1 MLRVLAL
8 LCLVLVSRLAFA
20 QAGPNCLY
28 YAVTSS
34 NSYKC
39 FDNLAGAEEYIRANP
54 TGAYPLRP
62 YLELST
68 VVASNTTSTVM
79 EMKYY
84 VRGRPGVEGAKVYQA
99 IALGFN
105 SSTVCKCEAT
115 GTSARC
121 LAWGSQTD
129 GTKPPFSIYT
139 KYCQSQGTVID
150 AIMTFVDANCDDGA
164 SVTPQGSPTAGPMGV
179 VAAPDAGQGLPANTR
194 GLTYYDTD
202 SNGNFVGQ
210 SFKARCGNQGKG
222 TYESRIVSPLTCPPG
237 FSVSPAGSPL
247 RVSDA
252 CRGSESGRIY
262 AYRAPTD
269 SHQPCADGSCR
280 YGNPVIPSTGAKIQT
295 PIGWNREA
303 MLGLNLTYN
312 SLWSNST
319 VGLFGSGW
327 TSLLFSR
334 PHDENKP
341 SSTYFFSIA
350 DEEGNI
356 DMYEQMSGKYYRSRG
371 SASKSMV
378 RGSFE
383 MSSDL
388 VVMEGGRRLIYS
400 CDNHCEYKVLKYIQ
414 FPDAPQNNM
423 AVTWDF
429 RDGFDE
435 DGVQTVFPYAPTSLV
450 RADGR
455 RLDFIYSRINSGA
468 NCPPE
473 ALYTCDTLRMTG
485 ISDDDGNITL
495 LDYDSLGRLSTISY
509 PDGTRERFE
518 YGNPADIC
526 PASMPGACSA
536 APHARLPEMLL
547 TGDYLETPNGSGG
560 YDSVRVG
567 TYQYDHRGRAIVST
581 HAGDAGRT
589 EFRYDSAGVPTVR
602 SYVDATHYR
611 DRRIAHKRVLQ
622 YDKPTTVTETSPT
635 GTVLRTSTNAYGASL
650 GYLSQSTDF
659 RGVRTDYTVN
669 VYGMTTQRVDAA
681 NDVTGKRR
689 TIQTDWSLDH
699 RSPIERRL
707 YDSATAIPGTLKAR
721 TSYVYNTRSQM
732 TSVCEYAV
740 DDAAAMAYVC
750 GSSANAPTGVRQ
762 STMTYCEQADV
773 TAGTCP
779 ILGQLVAVDGPRTDV
794 TDTTSFGYYL
804 AEDAGCSATPRDCG
818 HRKGDLWKATNAL
831 GQQTEFLRYDGAGRV
846 LRAADA
852 NGVVTDLEY
861 NDRGWLTASKQRGA
875 DDLSETDDAITRLE
889 YDSRG
894 QVTRTIAPDG
904 TNLDFVYDDAGR
916 VTDIIDADGNR
927 LHYTLDWAGNATV
940 EESRTGADVVK
951 RSLSRAYDH
960 LGRMQALTDA
970 SSHTSSFTYDAGGN
984 LDTATDALSR
994 VNDNAYDALGRLTQA
1009 IANANGTGNE
1019 KATTSFQYDARDQLV
1034 GVTDP
1039 KGLVT
1044 SYGYNGLGD
1053 LTQLSSPDTGITTHA
1068 YDNAG
1073 NRISTTDARGI
1084 TSTYSYDVLG
1094 RLTGQTLPDTT
1105 ENVTL
1110 AYDTAPTECASGE
1123 TFSLGRLSQI
1133 TDESGT
1139 TKYCYDRRGNLVRRL
1154 QSMTGGSTYTVGASH
1169 DAAGRMTAMTYPSGA
1184 IVTWLRDANGRVN
1197 RVDAVPV
1204 PGGTQATVVS
1214 SAAYLPFGPMSQ
1226 LVFGNGRALARTFDQ
1241 NYAPTGVAD
1250 DAGSQPLTLGFS
1262 LNAVGNIAAV
1272 AEHDG
1277 SSTVN
1282 RDYAYDGLDRLTTQS
1297 QGGTALE
1304 SFGYDATGN
1313 RTSKNGTAYAYP
1325 ATSHRLQSVGGVA
1338 RIYDDVGNTLD
1349 KGAQAF
1355 VYNDRNRLEE
1365 FKPDGSTSSHRYRY
1379 NGKGE
1384 RVRKDDLADALQSRD
1399 YVYDE
1404 AGHLIGEY
1412 TLAGERIKEYVWLDD
1427 QLVAV
1432 LSDHDGTL
1440 IQYVETD
1447 HLGTPRRVV
1456 NPGTNETIW
1465 RWDLNGTAF
1474 GEHAPSE
1481 NPDGDALAYTF
1492 NLRYPGQY
1500 FDAESGQHYNYF
1512 RDYEPGTGRY
1522 VQSDPIGLGGGVS
1535 TYAYAGG
1542 RPVQA
1547 IDPLGLT
1554 PWRGRVRAIGASAVI
1569 FGATKFEFELTSD
1582 CYFGYRWHVSASIL
1596 AEGVGL
1602 GIGGKAKKLPPAV
1615 TKGLRSASAGWG
1627 NVVFDDQWSNEE
1639 IAKYGPDH
1647 WEKVPELFNDS
1658 FIATS
1663 FGPTL
1668 GTGLFNKTMYQF
1680 GGRIISVET
1689 SGDSGFDLNVFQLLG
1704 GLSDASARK
1713 ERCECQK

>member
-8 LCLVLVSRLAFA
+8 LCLVLVSPLAFA

-34 NSYKC
+34 NAYKC

-68 VVASNTTSTVM
+68 VVATNTTSTVM

-121 LAWGSQTD
+121 LVWGSQTD
-129 GTKPPFSIYT
+129 GTKPPFSTYT

-150 AIMTFVDANCDDGA
+150 AIMTVTDANCDDGA

-202 SNGNFVGQ
+202 TNGNFVGQ
-210 SFKARCGNQGKG
+210 TFKARCGNQGKG

-237 FSVSPAGSPL
+237 FSNSPSGSPL

-252 CRGSESGRIY
+252 CKGSESGRIY

-280 YGNPVIPSTGAKIQT
+280 YGNPVIPATGAKIQT

-371 SASKSMV
+371 SASKSMI
-378 RGSFE
+378 RGSSE

-414 FPDAPQNNM
+414 FPDVPQNNL

-455 RLDFIYSRINSGA
+455 RLDFVYSRINSGA

-495 LDYDSLGRLSTISY
+495 FDYDALGRLSVITY

-547 TGDYLETPNGSGG
+547 TGAYLETPNGSGG
-560 YDSVRVG
+560 YDSQRVG
-567 TYQYDHRGRAIVST
+567 TYQYDNRGRTIVST
-581 HAGDAGRT
+581 HEGDADRT

-602 SYVDATHYR
+602 TYVDSTHYR
-611 DRRIAHKRVLQ
+611 DRRIAQKRVLQ
-622 YDKPTTVTETSPT
+622 YNKPTTVTETSPT

-650 GYLSQSTDF
+650 GYLTQTTDY
-659 RGVRTDYTVN
+659 RGVRTDYTTN
-669 VYGMTTQRVDAA
+669 IYGMTTQRVDAA

-689 TIQTDWSLDH
+689 TVQTDWSLDY
-699 RSPIERRL
+699 RRPTEQRL
-707 YDSATAIPGTLKAR
+707 YDSAAAIPGVLKSR
-721 TSYVYNTRSQM
+721 TSFIYNLRGQQTAVCDYDVGD
-732 TSVCEYAV
+732 SV
-740 DDAAAMAYVC
+740 AMAYVC
-750 GSSANAPTGVRQ
+750 GSSTSTPTGVRQ
-762 STMTYCEQADV
+762 TTMSYCEAADV

-779 ILGQLVAVDGPRTDV
+779 ILGQIVAVNGPRTDV
-794 TDTTSFGYYL
+794 ADVSSLAYYS
-804 AEDAGCSATPRDCG
+804 AEDAGCTATPRDCG
-818 HRKGDLWKATNAL
+818 YRKGDLWKATNAL
-831 GQQTEFLRYDGAGRV
+831 GQVTEFLRYDGAGRTQ
-846 LRAADA
+846 RAKDA
-852 NGVVTDLEY
+852 NGVVVDLEY
-861 NDRGWLTASKQRGA
+861 DERGRLVASKQRGA
-875 DDLSETDDAITRLE
+875 DDNSETDDAITRLE
-889 YDSRG
+889 YNVRG
-894 QVTRTIAPDG
+894 QVTKTIGPNG
-904 TNLDFVYDDAGR
+904 SFLDFVYDAAGR
-916 VTDIIDADGNR
+916 LTDVTDASGNR
-927 LHYTLDWAGNATV
+927 LHYTLDWAGNAV
-940 EESRTGADVVK
+940 AEETRNGAAVVK
-951 RSLSRAYDH
+951 RSLSRAYDD
-960 LGRMQALTDA
+960 LGRMLSLTDA
-970 SSHTSSFTYDAGGN
+970 SSHTSSFTFDADGN
-984 LDTATDALSR
+984 VDTATDALSR
-994 VNDNAYDALGRLTQA
+994 VSDNTYDALGRVVQA
-1009 IANANGTGNE
+1009 IANANGSGNE
-1019 KATTSFQYDARDQLV
+1019 KATTGFQYDAQDQLTS
-1034 GVTDP
+1034 VTDP
-1039 KGLVT
+1039 KGLTT

-1053 LTQLSSPDTGITTHA
+1053 LTQLTSPDTGVTAYA

-1073 NRISTTDARGI
+1073 NRIGATDARGVA
-1084 TSTYSYDVLG
+1084 STYSYDALG
-1094 RLTGQTLPDTT
+1094 RLTGQSQPNTA
-1105 ENVTL
+1105 ENIAF

-1123 TFSLGRLSQI
+1123 TFSLGRLAQI
-1133 TDESGT
+1133 TDGSGA
-1139 TKYCYDRRGNLVRRL
+1139 TKYCYDRRGNLVRKV
-1154 QSMTGGSTYTVGASH
+1154 QAAAGGATYTVGASY
-1169 DAAGRMTAMTYPSGA
+1169 DSAGHMTAMTYPSGA
-1184 IVTWLRDANGRVN
+1184 IVTWLRDATGRIN

-1204 PGGTQATVVS
+1204 AGGAQATVVS
-1214 SAAYLPFGPMSQ
+1214 TAAYLPFGPLTQ
-1226 LVFGNGRALARTFDQ
+1226 LVYGNGRALAKTFDQ
-1241 NYAPTGVAD
+1241 NYSPTGVAD
-1250 DAGSQPLTLGFS
+1250 DASTQPLTLGFS
-1262 LNAVGNIAAV
+1262 LNAVGNITGI

-1277 SSTVN
+1277 SATVAN
-1282 RDYAYDGLDRLTTQS
+1282 DYAYDGLDRLSAKT
-1297 QGGTALE
+1297 QGGTTLE

-1313 RTSKNGTAYAYP
+1313 RLNKNGSAYSYSAG
-1325 ATSHRLQSVGGVA
+1325 SHRLDNAGGVG
-1338 RIYDDVGNTLD
+1338 RSYDANGNSTAI
-1349 KGAQAF
+1349 GAQAL
-1355 VYNDRNRLEE
+1355 VYNDRNRLVE
-1365 FKPDGSTSSHRYRY
+1365 FKTDGTTASHRYAY

-1384 RVRKDDLADALQSRD
+1384 RVRKDDVADPLQSRD

-1412 TLAGERIKEYVWLDD
+1412 TLAGERIKEYVWMDE

-1432 LSDHDGTL
+1432 LSDHDGTSL
-1440 IQYVETD
+1440 QYVETD

-1456 NPGTNETIW
+1456 NPATNETIW
-1465 RWDLNGTAF
+1465 RWDLNTTAF
-1474 GEHAPSE
+1474 GEHAPGE

-1500 FDAESGQHYNYF
+1500 FDAESGLHYNYF
-1512 RDYEPGTGRY
+1512 RDYDPRTGRY
-1522 VQSDPIGLGGGVS
+1522 VESDPIGL
-1535 TYAYAGG
+1535 AGG
-1542 RPVQA
+1542 FSTFGYVDARPLSNT
-1547 IDPLGLT
+1547 DELGLT
-1554 PWRGRVRAIGASAVI
+1554 SRVSIWSGSNSAGRRKQMRAFMQSGTGEVPDLSQFHLERIQAFGEAAVANPELDYTTTYVCTNVQCYKEQRPGVCMQGDGWERVDFLPKQTVARISAMPRRCRCLSDKLVVDYVYEPETAATADVVELLARQRALANQRAAMQRASAPRVR
-1569 FGATKFEFELTSD
+1569 
-1582 CYFGYRWHVSASIL
+1582 
-1596 AEGVGL
+1596 
-1602 GIGGKAKKLPPAV
+1602 
-1615 TKGLRSASAGWG
+1615 
-1627 NVVFDDQWSNEE
+1627 
-1639 IAKYGPDH
+1639 
-1647 WEKVPELFNDS
+1647 
-1658 FIATS
+1658 
-1663 FGPTL
+1663 
-1668 GTGLFNKTMYQF
+1668 
-1680 GGRIISVET
+1680 
-1689 SGDSGFDLNVFQLLG
+1689 
-1704 GLSDASARK
+1704 
-1713 ERCECQK
+1713 